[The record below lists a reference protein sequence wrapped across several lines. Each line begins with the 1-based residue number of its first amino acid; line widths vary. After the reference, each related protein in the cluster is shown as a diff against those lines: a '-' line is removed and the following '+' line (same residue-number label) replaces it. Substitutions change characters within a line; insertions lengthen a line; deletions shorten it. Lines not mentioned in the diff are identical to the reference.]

1 MSVLLRAS
9 LVRALLVSV
18 SLAAGCVGPA
28 EQRGSSVV
36 IPTNVAE
43 GHGEGHSGHGKK
55 AAAESTAPATTAP
68 GSPSPSATS
77 GAAAPASAEHGAP
90 PDPVP
95 LTTQHQWDLTL
106 HYSKGTVR
114 LVEAKAVELAAPVTT
129 PRRMGRFAVELWVG
143 KELVDRVR
151 FDFPLLG
158 ADGPPGADR
167 RPVQGAPRFSPGAD
181 TRSTVRVPASDRAT
195 SAGIVDRQ
203 SGATVSIPWPPNEAA
218 PAAGP

>member
-1 MSVLLRAS
+1 
-9 LVRALLVSV
+9 
-18 SLAAGCVGPA
+18 
-28 EQRGSSVV
+28 
-36 IPTNVAE
+36 
-43 GHGEGHSGHGKK
+43 
-55 AAAESTAPATTAP
+55 
-68 GSPSPSATS
+68 
-77 GAAAPASAEHGAP
+77 
-90 PDPVP
+90 
-95 LTTQHQWDLTL
+95 
-106 HYSKGTVR
+106 
-114 LVEAKAVELAAPVTT
+114 
-129 PRRMGRFAVELWVG
+129 MGRFAVELWVG

-203 SGATVSIPWPPNEAA
+203 SGATVSNPWPPNEAA